1 MPRYG
6 EAGNK
11 NRTKK
16 SLVKFI
22 KDEENSDFQKQVRMS
37 SGKQLEPSIISLG
50 YYCSKMFDNKN
61 WQPKYGSYFYDFI
74 NFLK

>member
-50 YYCSKMFDNKN
+50 YYCSKMWIIRTDNQN
-61 WQPKYGSYFYDFI
+61 MEVTSMTLSI
-74 NFLK
+74 S